1 LIDLHNHM
9 LPSIDDGA
17 HSVDIALQ
25 MALQA
30 LDSGVTHVVC
40 TPHIHSGYYDNS
52 LTTIQMATQE
62 FAEYLQLHQCPL
74 KIACAAEV
82 RICPE
87 IMRWQ
92 ASGDL
97 PYLGQ
102 WQGKDLLLLE
112 LPHSHIPAGTD
123 KLIKWLMTH
132 NVQPLIAHPERN
144 RDILQDYRKF
154 TQLKNQGCLFQ
165 LTAGALLGRFSAA
178 VESLAWRM
186 LDEHSISI
194 IASDSH
200 NLERRPNEMGKCRAR
215 LAEYLDPV
223 YVSKLFEQTPMIMTQ
238 YLLWR

>member
-1 LIDLHNHM
+1 M
-9 LPSIDDGA
+9 LPGIDDGA

-25 MALQA
+25 MARQA
-30 LDSGVTHVVC
+30 LDNGVTHVVC

-52 LTTIQMATQE
+52 LTTIQTATNE
-62 FAEYLQLHQCPL
+62 LAEYFQLQQCPL

-102 WQGKDLLLLE
+102 WQGKDVLLLE
-112 LPHSHIPAGTD
+112 LPHSHVPAGTD
-123 KLIKWLMTH
+123 KLIKWLLSN

-154 TQLKNQGCLFQ
+154 TQLKNLGCLFQ

-178 VESLAWRM
+178 IEALAWRM
-186 LDEHSISI
+186 LDEHGISI

-215 LAEYLDPV
+215 LTEYFDPV
-223 YVSKLFEQTPMIMTQ
+223 YVSNLFEQTPMIITQ
-238 YLLWR
+238 HLLWR